1 MKRFV
6 CFPILNIE
14 DTEKFLVDMEKQ
26 GYRLNEIKF
35 SRLFYFVKSKPKDVK
50 YLIKYRLPRDF
61 PTELNALEEKL
72 KIEYKALEIT
82 TKLTKFDVLRITSN
96 KKIDDD
102 FFECR
107 KKYLKSVKKRL
118 FLLCFFMVL
127 WVSVCFILN
136 YIFANQV

>member
-1 MKRFV
+1 MRKFV

-14 DTEKFLVDMEKQ
+14 DTENFLVDMEKQ

-35 SRLFYFVKSKPKDVK
+35 SRLFYFVKSKPKDAK
-50 YLIKYRLPRDF
+50 YLIKYRFPRDF
-61 PTELNALEEKL
+61 PIELNAWEEKF
-72 KIEYKALEIT
+72 KVKYKALEIT
-82 TKLTKFDVLRITSN
+82 TKFTKFDVLRITSN

-118 FLLCFFMVL
+118 YLLYVFFVF
-127 WVSVCFILN
+127 WVIVCLLLN
-136 YIFANQV
+136 YIFAN